1 MKKLYSTLLLTLA
14 TIMPSW
20 ADGNVL
26 VGSIDVNT
34 TVTESG
40 GAVVSIPIEVP
51 YGINGMQPNL
61 ALVYNSQGGLGTAG
75 WGWSLSGISSISRAG
90 SNIYNDD
97 KTSGI
102 TFTNQ
107 DNLTMNG
114 QRLILRSGDNLTSGC
129 IYHTEIETFNQVTYR
144 PDYANT
150 FVVLSKDGIST
161 FYGNSDNYHLS
172 YESDVLTWYPSEMR
186 DNYGNSINYTYSVDN
201 IYYAETHISSI
212 SYAGGGVSII
222 FTYDNLP
229 HIRRSYYQRPSSNSP
244 FVEQQSKLLRQIDIK
259 SNDHLLYSYAL
270 TYDQTGTVPHLT
282 SVQKFAA
289 NGDYLNP
296 TNIAWNT
303 SSLVTS
309 YSTKTLY
316 TGKKDNCV
324 YDDFNGDGKIDILTY
339 TKNNASAVLYINI
352 SSGTT
357 VNYVAHTV
365 TLAHE
370 YDEIH
375 TLDYNGDGM
384 ADIVGKYGTLASAH
398 VGCEL
403 GTGTGFSTNYIW
415 SADYT
420 AAILTGDYDGNGM
433 DDVLISDPQKIYR
446 YNKTSIT
453 YSGIGVSL
461 KDNYCF
467 KKRRNLKVNL
477 DFNGNGKTDVFVS
490 TKDDAYVYELSDNG
504 TTFTQIATFDYSSH
518 GYSKCDKESF
528 SFGDYNGDGRTDFIY
543 YGKGLNT
550 GDNFA
555 AQYYVSNGHGFYGDG
570 MIYRTIDVDH
580 VKSLHSYDVNHDGLS
595 DVVYILD
602 DSSVP
607 TAHICLSATNTNSDI
622 SITLT
627 NLSSSSMGS
636 YSHMELVDIL
646 GTGRAE
652 LTCFK
657 TNTQLYSH
665 RLFSANSNL
674 VTSVTSTV
682 GTDIHFTY
690 LPLTDS
696 SVYSSMGSYTFPYVE
711 GKTPL
716 YVVSTHTEP
725 YVSENYSYRGLTIHQ
740 QGKGFIGFKERTVT
754 DNINSIKSITSSQ
767 FITSTDAYMYP
778 FQILVQKTDGSAIA
792 QTVNTMSYRRYVGK
806 NIFPYLSESTL
817 IDNLTTLSETT
828 EYTYDQN
835 GNPTYITK
843 TRGDLEE
850 NDYFIYTNAGSWCQ
864 NKVSFHR
871 HNNVL
876 GNESSQYIYNYYAY
890 NDAGSLVSQTE
901 TSAYI
906 SDLVHSMG
914 YDSFG
919 NLTSDTLRG
928 SGQTRITRNEYTS
941 DGRYLR
947 RTTDIYGMKVT
958 YNHDDTTGLLTSQKD
973 TTGFTTFVYDSFGR
987 CTGTTY
993 PDGTVETTT
1002 LSYDSQG
1009 YGIIY
1014 KTVETCTNKSPVTTW
1029 YNASGLPLC
1038 QKMIGF
1044 NDNSIFTSYGYYPDG
1059 SKKFVSEPFFGTT
1072 VGNAL
1077 SRSYDNSNATV
1088 YTYDDYG
1095 RLVSEKSPSVD
1106 NHYTYNG
1113 LSATYITKKGTTR
1126 KQFNTIGWVEKVTLV
1141 DDGSHLLPDSL
1152 LLRSFN
1158 NESKAV
1164 QYSYYPTGKVH
1175 TITPDGGNTI
1185 TLEYDGRGNRIKL
1198 TDPDAGIVEDEYNA
1212 FGQPILHTQAIHSET
1227 PVQTVY
1233 TYDSSTGLVLSET
1246 TTGDTIQTTTY
1257 NYNSRIKDLVQTI
1270 RNNSQ
1275 NYMTQTYD
1283 EYGRPDV
1290 DARFMD
1296 GKTLYCRNYYIGQQ
1310 LRHRAYLTTL
1320 SEYYQY
1326 DANGLLIKEK
1336 FNNSTDTWELLEA
1349 NARGQIVREKKGG
1362 IITTYTYDNQGRI
1375 LSEVAPGIVNLHY
1388 TYDEAGNV
1396 ASKTDSISFQK
1407 AVYTYDNK
1415 NRLTS
1420 WKITKLPIPI
1430 NPPRNLMSHP
1440 GFILLDSL
1448 YTISYD
1454 SQTGN
1459 IISKSDLGA
1468 ESTFIYD
1475 HPSKPHALTS
1485 VSGISTEWGEE
1496 DLNIIYNDFSKV
1508 NNIHLGGKDYTIDY
1522 QPDGHRG
1529 KSLLTTPDGHTL
1541 SRYYGNQCE
1550 TVQDSLG
1557 NYTRIAYLCH
1567 GAIIIMQGTTKTILQ
1582 GYYDAQGSLIALA
1595 DEDGNVVRRYAYD
1608 PWGKR
1613 VNPTNWMV
1621 DDTSNP
1627 DATFHINRGYTMH
1640 EHLDDFGLINMNGR
1654 VFDPAVAQF
1663 LSPDN
1668 HIQSSNNWLNY
1679 NRYAYCLNNPL
1690 IYVDEDGEFWHI
1702 LAGAVIGGG
1711 GNLIFN
1717 WNNCD
1722 QFWEYLA
1729 VFAAGAA
1736 AGAITAACPN
1746 PFVSSLSMGGVS
1758 LVNNIVTQC
1767 DNNSTTVDWGE
1778 AIYAGIGG
1786 AAGGYASFYAGQFG
1800 TKISTKIGQA
1810 LLSDGASKA
1819 IGNISSITGGA
1830 IGGFFGGFVGDCI
1843 STTGVECLH
1852 GNNLA
1857 GALRTGAKAGLR
1869 SGSYGAIQGAAVGYI
1884 KHVEKE
1890 YKLKKIADATK
1901 LTPSDIAASLST
1913 LNDNFGTNN
1922 IPNID
1927 FVPEYVSPQ
1936 IPASPFLN
1944 SNSYSVPVDLDI
1956 ERLWQNAGY
1965 LWYLK

>member
-1 MKKLYSTLLLTLA
+1 M
-14 TIMPSW
+14 
-20 ADGNVL
+20 
-26 VGSIDVNT
+26 
-34 TVTESG
+34 E
-40 GAVVSIPIEVP
+40 
-51 YGINGMQPNL
+51 
-61 ALVYNSQGGLGTAG
+61 
-75 WGWSLSGISSISRAG
+75 
-90 SNIYNDD
+90 
-97 KTSGI
+97 
-102 TFTNQ
+102 
-107 DNLTMNG
+107 
-114 QRLILRSGDNLTSGC
+114 
-129 IYHTEIETFNQVTYR
+129 
-144 PDYANT
+144 
-150 FVVLSKDGIST
+150 
-161 FYGNSDNYHLS
+161 
-172 YESDVLTWYPSEMR
+172 
-186 DNYGNSINYTYSVDN
+186 
-201 IYYAETHISSI
+201 
-212 SYAGGGVSII
+212 
-222 FTYDNLP
+222 
-229 HIRRSYYQRPSSNSP
+229 P
-244 FVEQQSKLLRQIDIK
+244 F
-259 SNDHLLYSYAL
+259 
-270 TYDQTGTVPHLT
+270 
-282 SVQKFAA
+282 
-289 NGDYLNP
+289 
-296 TNIAWNT
+296 
-303 SSLVTS
+303 
-309 YSTKTLY
+309 
-316 TGKKDNCV
+316 
-324 YDDFNGDGKIDILTY
+324 
-339 TKNNASAVLYINI
+339 
-352 SSGTT
+352 
-357 VNYVAHTV
+357 
-365 TLAHE
+365 
-370 YDEIH
+370 
-375 TLDYNGDGM
+375 
-384 ADIVGKYGTLASAH
+384 
-398 VGCEL
+398 
-403 GTGTGFSTNYIW
+403 
-415 SADYT
+415 
-420 AAILTGDYDGNGM
+420 
-433 DDVLISDPQKIYR
+433 
-446 YNKTSIT
+446 
-453 YSGIGVSL
+453 
-461 KDNYCF
+461 
-467 KKRRNLKVNL
+467 
-477 DFNGNGKTDVFVS
+477 
-490 TKDDAYVYELSDNG
+490 
-504 TTFTQIATFDYSSH
+504 
-518 GYSKCDKESF
+518 
-528 SFGDYNGDGRTDFIY
+528 
-543 YGKGLNT
+543 
-550 GDNFA
+550 
-555 AQYYVSNGHGFYGDG
+555 
-570 MIYRTIDVDH
+570 
-580 VKSLHSYDVNHDGLS
+580 
-595 DVVYILD
+595 D
-602 DSSVP
+602 DSVILSQSV
-607 TAHICLSATNTNSDI
+607 S
-622 SITLT
+622 
-627 NLSSSSMGS
+627 
-636 YSHMELVDIL
+636 
-646 GTGRAE
+646 
-652 LTCFK
+652 
-657 TNTQLYSH
+657 
-665 RLFSANSNL
+665 
-674 VTSVTSTV
+674 
-682 GTDIHFTY
+682 
-690 LPLTDS
+690 
-696 SVYSSMGSYTFPYVE
+696 
-711 GKTPL
+711 
-716 YVVSTHTEP
+716 
-725 YVSENYSYRGLTIHQ
+725 
-740 QGKGFIGFKERTVT
+740 
-754 DNINSIKSITSSQ
+754 
-767 FITSTDAYMYP
+767 
-778 FQILVQKTDGSAIA
+778 
-792 QTVNTMSYRRYVGK
+792 
-806 NIFPYLSESTL
+806 
-817 IDNLTTLSETT
+817 
-828 EYTYDQN
+828 
-835 GNPTYITK
+835 
-843 TRGDLEE
+843 
-850 NDYFIYTNAGSWCQ
+850 
-864 NKVSFHR
+864 
-871 HNNVL
+871 
-876 GNESSQYIYNYYAY
+876 
-890 NDAGSLVSQTE
+890 
-901 TSAYI
+901 
-906 SDLVHSMG
+906 
-914 YDSFG
+914 
-919 NLTSDTLRG
+919 
-928 SGQTRITRNEYTS
+928 RN
-941 DGRYLR
+941 RP
-947 RTTDIYGMKVT
+947 
-958 YNHDDTTGLLTSQKD
+958 KD
-973 TTGFTTFVYDSFGR
+973 
-987 CTGTTY
+987 
-993 PDGTVETTT
+993 P
-1002 LSYDSQG
+1002 
-1009 YGIIY
+1009 
-1014 KTVETCTNKSPVTTW
+1014 
-1029 YNASGLPLC
+1029 
-1038 QKMIGF
+1038 
-1044 NDNSIFTSYGYYPDG
+1044 
-1059 SKKFVSEPFFGTT
+1059 
-1072 VGNAL
+1072 
-1077 SRSYDNSNATV
+1077 
-1088 YTYDDYG
+1088 
-1095 RLVSEKSPSVD
+1095 
-1106 NHYTYNG
+1106 
-1113 LSATYITKKGTTR
+1113 
-1126 KQFNTIGWVEKVTLV
+1126 
-1141 DDGSHLLPDSL
+1141 
-1152 LLRSFN
+1152 
-1158 NESKAV
+1158 
-1164 QYSYYPTGKVH
+1164 
-1175 TITPDGGNTI
+1175 
-1185 TLEYDGRGNRIKL
+1185 
-1198 TDPDAGIVEDEYNA
+1198 
-1212 FGQPILHTQAIHSET
+1212 
-1227 PVQTVY
+1227 
-1233 TYDSSTGLVLSET
+1233 
-1246 TTGDTIQTTTY
+1246 
-1257 NYNSRIKDLVQTI
+1257 
-1270 RNNSQ
+1270 Q

-1722 QFWEYLA
+1722 QFWEYFA